1 MFIDPVAFKA
11 LQNTLS
17 DIEALI
23 STTTSSTG
31 DRTPRCLELL
41 QTAQALMSEMLKRAS
56 RVQ

>member
-23 STTTSSTG
+23 SKTTPLPEN
-31 DRTPRCLELL
+31 RTPRCLELL
-41 QTAQALMSEMLKRAS
+41 QTAKALMSDMMKRAS

>member
-17 DIEALI
+17 EIETLI
-23 STTTSSTG
+23 STATPLPE

-41 QTAQALMSEMLKRAS
+41 QTAKALMSDMTKRAS

>member
-11 LQNTLS
+11 LQNTLA

-23 STTTSSTG
+23 STTTPLPEA
-31 DRTPRCLELL
+31 RPRCLELL
-41 QTAQALMSEMLKRAS
+41 QAAKALMNDMTKRAS

>member
-1 MFIDPVAFKA
+1 MLVDPVAFRA

-23 STTTSSTG
+23 STTTPLPENRS
-31 DRTPRCLELL
+31 RCLELL
-41 QTAQALMSEMLKRAS
+41 QAAKALMNDMTKRAS